1 MVLQAVVS
9 QQLVP
14 TVNGDMAP
22 AFEIMLV
29 NDAVRNMIRES
40 KIHQIDSV
48 IQSSAPAGM
57 LAMDASL
64 LSLFKDGII
73 SEREALI
80 YSSYPEQMKKRM
92 AAG

>member
-1 MVLQAVVS
+1 
-9 QQLVP
+9 
-14 TVNGDMAP
+14 
-22 AFEIMLV
+22 
-29 NDAVRNMIRES
+29 
-40 KIHQIDSV
+40 
-48 IQSSAPAGM
+48 M